1 MFSTVP
7 IIIDSA
13 FIHAYPRFT
22 WERLENQPRKQLHFD
37 QCTKRNL
44 GVFVVVQTTLI
55 AFAGQK
61 MGDLAKE
68 GLKMW

>member
-13 FIHAYPRFT
+13 FIHAYHFM
-22 WERLENQPRKQLHFD
+22 WQRLENQPRKQLHFD
-37 QCTKRNL
+37 QHTKRNL